1 MLSKLNFVIFGL
13 FLLCSIGCVSDPTT
27 RDEILVFAA
36 VSLVDALKDVSASYE
51 NHSSTTITINYGG
64 SQMLAQQIASG
75 AQADLF
81 ISAGATP
88 MEFLTTRG
96 IVGSDRIDLLN
107 NKMILVMKSDRS
119 KLDSLDTLRSTD
131 IHRIALANPEFAP
144 AGIYAKQSLL
154 NLGLWQVLE
163 EKLVFSSDVRVALT
177 YVESGNVDAAF
188 VYETDVQKTRGLKIL
203 DIVPIESYSPIVY
216 PAALIN
222 RSSQKQRSHK
232 FLEFLQS
239 QEALGIFKN
248 HGFHVA
254 EP

>member
-1 MLSKLNFVIFGL
+1 MLGL
-13 FLLCSIGCVSDPTT
+13 FLLCSVGCVSDPTT

-51 NHSSTTITINYGG
+51 SHSSTTITINYGG

-75 AQADLF
+75 ARADLF
-81 ISAGATP
+81 ISAGAAP
-88 MEFLTTRG
+88 MKFLTTRD
-96 IVGSDRIDLLN
+96 IVGSDVIDLLN
-107 NKMILVMKSDRS
+107 NKMILVMKNNRS
-119 KLDSLDTLRSTD
+119 KLDSLDALRSTD

-144 AGIYAKQSLL
+144 AGIYAKQSLS

-177 YVESGNVDAAF
+177 YVESGNVDVAF
-188 VYETDVQKTRGLKIL
+188 VYETDVQETRELKIL

-222 RSSQKQRSHK
+222 RSSQKQSSRK
-232 FLEFLQS
+232 FLDFLQS
-239 QEALGIFKN
+239 QKASGIFKN
-248 HGFHVA
+248 HGFRVV
-254 EP
+254 ER